1 MKNNQ
6 IFVFRLIHCTM
17 STTATFT
24 VRIELHRDATTNDYH
39 QIKKMLKANGF
50 AKNVTD
56 FQGNTFHL
64 PSYEFIYT
72 GEISREALLEK
83 VDTIL
88 KGILSKYAIL
98 ITESAGLSWM
108 GLKTRD

>member
-1 MKNNQ
+1 
-6 IFVFRLIHCTM
+6 M
-17 STTATFT
+17 STIATFT
-24 VRIELHRDATTNDYH
+24 LRIELHRDATTSDYH
-39 QIKKMLKANGF
+39 QIKKMLKATGF
-50 AKNVTD
+50 TKNVTD
-56 FQGNTFHL
+56 SQGNTFHL

-98 ITESAGLSWM
+98 ITESAGLSWL